1 MMLPILISVSV
12 APVSYF
18 FWARAPVEEAA
29 NRASAVEAMA
39 KRVAITGIRFSL
51 NFLMLTCRGF
61 LDRKALLIWREN
73 YHFARNGTTKSPCGN
88 AAGAASLVVRR
99 VE

>member
-1 MMLPILISVSV
+1 
-12 APVSYF
+12 
-18 FWARAPVEEAA
+18 
-29 NRASAVEAMA
+29 MA
-39 KRVAITGIRFSL
+39 KRVAVTGITFSL
-51 NFLMLTCRGF
+51 DFQMSTIMCRGF

-73 YHFARNGTTKSPCGN
+73 YHFARNGTTKSPCDN